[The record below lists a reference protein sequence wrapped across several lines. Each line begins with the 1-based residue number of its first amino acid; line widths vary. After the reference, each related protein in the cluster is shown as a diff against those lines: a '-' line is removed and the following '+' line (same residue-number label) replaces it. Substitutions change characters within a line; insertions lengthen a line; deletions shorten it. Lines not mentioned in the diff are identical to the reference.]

1 MELRIVNSVWR
12 GELTKEV
19 GTVDLA
25 GLRVRMMAGLN
36 DIKLI
41 EHQTQP
47 EQLVIRFV
55 DGSTVL
61 FFKSGKFRIM
71 GGKIDD
77 LEKHCNIYAITALFD
92 QYPKLTLQTLTA
104 AYAYPFKINLY
115 ELSDNIESHLNA
127 ESFPALLILKYKPI
141 TVNVF
146 ASGKVTIC
154 GLKDFETAQRIEEEL
169 DWLLCCIFL
178 RRNLC

>member
-12 GELTKEV
+12 GELEKVV
-19 GTVDLA
+19 GTVGLA
-25 GLRVRMMAGLN
+25 GLRVRMMDMHN
-36 DIKLI
+36 IKSI

-77 LEKHCNIYAITALFD
+77 LEKHCNIYSITALFD

-104 AYAYPFKINLY
+104 AYAYPYQINLY
-115 ELSDNIESHLNA
+115 ELSDNIESRLNPD
-127 ESFPALLILKYKPI
+127 SFPAILLLKSNPI
-141 TVNVF
+141 T
-146 ASGKVTIC
+146 
-154 GLKDFETAQRIEEEL
+154 
-169 DWLLCCIFL
+169 
-178 RRNLC
+178 